1 MNGTKKSDVS
11 GRARRAS
18 ARARPTVGAVHS
30 TFHRRAPSVASPRD
44 DSFDQLLRLV
54 ARISEPPPPARDA
67 ERLPGRGSRIGAY
80 RIDRLI
86 ACGGM
91 GAVFAATHRNGKQ
104 FALKCVLPSIADEP
118 DAQHRFRREIK
129 AGLTIRHPNVVR
141 VFGVEDHH
149 GVPFL
154 VMDLLRGV
162 SLHARMTKG
171 ALALQQAL
179 AIFIPVLRG
188 VAAAHAAGVIHR
200 DLKPDNVVL
209 ARAAGGLEVPK
220 VLDFGLSKPDG
231 TDPGLATITRRDVIL
246 GTPAFTAPEQLMGE
260 AVDAGADIY
269 SLGVVLYTILAGRRP
284 FEGASYN
291 QLLFK
296 IATDSPTPLSE
307 LQSELPPALDAVV
320 ARAMARVRGER
331 FASVAAFAR
340 ALAAFQNPVAGA
352 AVARAAG

>member
-1 MNGTKKSDVS
+1 MNGTRKSDVS
-11 GRARRAS
+11 GRARRAGG
-18 ARARPTVGAVHS
+18 RARPMVRTVRS
-30 TFHRRAPSVASPRD
+30 TFHRRDPSAAPTGE

-54 ARISEPPPPARDA
+54 ARVSEPPPARDD
-67 ERLPGRGSRIGAY
+67 ERLPARGSRIGAY

-104 FALKCVLPSIADEP
+104 YALKWVLPSIAHEP
-118 DAQHRFRREIK
+118 DVQERFRRELK
-129 AGLTIRHPNVVR
+129 AGLTIRHANVVR
-141 VFGVEDHH
+141 VFGVEDHE

-154 VMDLLRGV
+154 VMELLRGV
-162 SLHARMTKG
+162 SLHARMAKG

-188 VAAAHAAGVIHR
+188 VAAAHAVGVIHR

-209 ARAAGGLEVPK
+209 ARGAGGLEVPK
-220 VLDFGLSKPDG
+220 VLDFGLSKPIG
-231 TDPGLATITRRDVIL
+231 TDPDLATITRRDVVL

-269 SLGVVLYTILAGRRP
+269 SLGIVLYTMLAGRRP
-284 FEGASYN
+284 FEGTSYS
-291 QLLFK
+291 QLLFR
-296 IATDSPTPLSE
+296 IATDRPTPLSE
-307 LQSELPPALDAVV
+307 LRRDLPRALDAVV
-320 ARAMARVRGER
+320 ARAMARIRGDR
-331 FASVAAFAR
+331 FATVAAFAH
-340 ALAAFQNPVAGA
+340 ALVAFQNPVAGA

>member
-1 MNGTKKSDVS
+1 MNGAKKSGIS
-11 GRARRAS
+11 ERTQRAG
-18 ARARPTVGAVHS
+18 ARARPAVRTVHS
-30 TFHRRAPSVASPRD
+30 TFHRRDRSAVPARE

-54 ARISEPPPPARDA
+54 ARISQPRPPARDV
-67 ERLPGRGSRIGAY
+67 ERLPERGSQIGAY

-104 FALKCVLPSIADEP
+104 YALKWVLPSIAHEP
-118 DAQHRFRREIK
+118 EVQERFRRELK

-141 VFGVEDHH
+141 VFGVDDHE

-154 VMDLLRGV
+154 VMELLRGV
-162 SLHARMTKG
+162 SLHARMAKG

-179 AIFIPVLRG
+179 AIFLPVLRG

-200 DLKPDNVVL
+200 DLKPDNIVL
-209 ARAAGGLEVPK
+209 ASGAGGLEVPK
-220 VLDFGLSKPDG
+220 VLDFGLSKPIG
-231 TDPGLATITRRDVIL
+231 TDPDLATITRRDVVL

-260 AVDAGADIY
+260 AVDAGADVY
-269 SLGVVLYTILAGRRP
+269 SLGVVLYAMLAGRRP
-284 FEGASYN
+284 FEAVSYN

-296 IATDSPTPLSE
+296 IAAASPAPLSE
-307 LQSELPPALDAVV
+307 LQSDLPRALDAVV
-320 ARAMARVRGER
+320 ARAMARVRDER

-340 ALAAFQNPVAGA
+340 ALERFQNPSAGA